1 MKLTIT
7 FDTFA
12 ELRRKIAGLSDG
24 TLTQGEAAV
33 LDAAFAKDETPD
45 EIIERIDREDAL
57 EGELVN
63 DAPEASAAPAA
74 RQTNVIPMETIEGDT
89 DAEEVVQTAAA
100 SDPENEPTVAM
111 FETLQGR
118 FEALIAEDY
127 DAAEAMLKELGVDT
141 FGQAMGAGHFHD
153 LAKLLS

>member
-33 LDAAFAKDETPD
+33 LDAAFVEDPD
-45 EIIERIDREDAL
+45 HDPTDDLVAEAL
-57 EGELVN
+57 GELVN
-63 DAPEASAAPAA
+63 DPPEASAAPAA